1 MAVKDLAGEDL
12 ADETGMKEGN
22 EFGMNE
28 KTRVGVVPPAF
39 LARLPARQGGNPF
52 PSESQ
57 EKTVHP
63 PFKEACFYSTRA
75 ESSCGGSAEKMAV
88 SFSSSAPERRS
99 FSAFISSMVT
109 DSSSMEVRA
118 CESAGS

>member
-39 LARLPARQGGNPF
+39 LAVSLRDKG
-52 PSESQ
+52 ESLSIRIAG
-57 EKTVHP
+57 EN
-63 PFKEACFYSTRA
+63 
-75 ESSCGGSAEKMAV
+75 G
-88 SFSSSAPERRS
+88 SFS
-99 FSAFISSMVT
+99 F
-109 DSSSMEVRA
+109 
-118 CESAGS
+118 